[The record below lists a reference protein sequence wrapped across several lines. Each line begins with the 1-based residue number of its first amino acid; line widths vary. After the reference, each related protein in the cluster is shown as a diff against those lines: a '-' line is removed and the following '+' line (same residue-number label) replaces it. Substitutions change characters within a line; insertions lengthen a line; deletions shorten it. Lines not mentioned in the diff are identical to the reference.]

1 MERDNTQNSY
11 PLSLDEEALFL
22 FLFTLFF
29 SCLVYLALEQEKPV
43 VEYDY
48 FFFLNPKILSLQL
61 CPLFCLVL
69 FVRLEAVTMVVNSG
83 FFFLVVVCMHTEK
96 ARMENMGML
105 TVV

>member
-22 FLFTLFF
+22 CLFTLFF

-83 FFFLVVVCMHTEK
+83 FFFWLLCVCTQKKHGWKTW
-96 ARMENMGML
+96 GC
-105 TVV
+105 